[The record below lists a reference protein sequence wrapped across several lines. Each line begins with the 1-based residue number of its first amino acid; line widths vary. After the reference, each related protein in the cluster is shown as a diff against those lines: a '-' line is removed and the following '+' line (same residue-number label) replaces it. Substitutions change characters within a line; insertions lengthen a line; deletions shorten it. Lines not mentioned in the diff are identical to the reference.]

1 MVVLLF
7 PIDSSTKVQKWVQLN
22 YFISKPNNYGVLIM
36 SRVSVATISRMGI
49 MFPKW
54 QALRYI
60 YYTASFTANAPQAIT
75 SHSIIIV
82 LQKRK

>member
-1 MVVLLF
+1 MV
-7 PIDSSTKVQKWVQLN
+7 
-22 YFISKPNNYGVLIM
+22 VLIM

-54 QALRYI
+54 QALRYV